1 MLFISA
7 RPAAIKASEPWKF
20 SEKPIEWY
28 HILSSQ
34 DNVLSMHS
42 SAHWWRTEVEPKRF
56 CTAVRRKN
64 YPSETTD
71 NLRGGGGTGG
81 SSGVRV
87 GGAGSRP
94 WIQPA
99 HTITFLPPVVVVNL
113 LPCHLIYKFK
123 GDGVMGEGS
132 ISPGKQSFVSVDIEK
147 SMVAEFSLDSFPIVG
162 ELQLPAGRLNFESR
176 IELGDCD
183 QRQLQLLAR
192 VESSHG
198 GAVRICVFV
207 KHWLVNKTGLPLIFR
222 QDGECS
228 IS

>member
-1 MLFISA
+1 
-7 RPAAIKASEPWKF
+7 
-20 SEKPIEWY
+20 
-28 HILSSQ
+28 
-34 DNVLSMHS
+34 
-42 SAHWWRTEVEPKRF
+42 
-56 CTAVRRKN
+56 
-64 YPSETTD
+64 
-71 NLRGGGGTGG
+71 
-81 SSGVRV
+81 
-87 GGAGSRP
+87 
-94 WIQPA
+94 
-99 HTITFLPPVVVVNL
+99 
-113 LPCHLIYKFK
+113 
-123 GDGVMGEGS
+123 MGEGS

-222 QDGECS
+222 QDGECL